1 MYRKNHHFPVIVSQ
15 NPGEPVGEQHHDQL
29 TADVQ
34 AISELV
40 VPAEISSVFSR
51 NFPAAMF
58 LSGT

>member
-1 MYRKNHHFPVIVSQ
+1 MYRQNHHFPVIVYQ

-40 VPAEISSVFSR
+40 VPAENRSVLSR
-51 NFPAAMF
+51 NFH
-58 LSGT
+58 